1 MACHL
6 PPSIDDCPVS
16 AIISFLAAFALIRY
30 KLKEAKKEELKVE
43 GFAYASPI
51 SAEAQSIAQEG
62 TDDKPSCSDPK
73 LSNHPST
80 VDLADPT
87 FPPILSHHY
96 TPINIP
102 IFTTDPHLEQVGPFR
117 TRQPP
122 TGLLERAHT
131 LCISM
136 ATVGFVLIMIGIVF
150 WVWAQLPRSVSVA
163 ATAVVVMCTGPAVGI
178 LFFGA

>member
-1 MACHL
+1 M
-6 PPSIDDCPVS
+6 
-16 AIISFLAAFALIRY
+16 
-30 KLKEAKKEELKVE
+30 
-43 GFAYASPI
+43 
-51 SAEAQSIAQEG
+51 
-62 TDDKPSCSDPK
+62 
-73 LSNHPST
+73 
-80 VDLADPT
+80 DLADPT

-150 WVWAQLPRSVSVA
+150 WAWAQLSISVSVA
-163 ATAVVVMCTGPAVGI
+163 ATAAVVMCTGPAVGI